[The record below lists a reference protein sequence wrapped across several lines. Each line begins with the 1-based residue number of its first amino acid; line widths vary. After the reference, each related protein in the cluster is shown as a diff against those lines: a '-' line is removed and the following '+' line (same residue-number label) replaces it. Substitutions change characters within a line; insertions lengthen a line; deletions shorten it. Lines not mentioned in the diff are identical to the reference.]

1 MINIILLGSTGSIG
15 RQVLNVV
22 DRYPE
27 KFKIVSMTAG
37 SNAVLFTEQI
47 NKYKPKIA
55 VLANPEKLYE
65 ISEIPKETA
74 LYYGEKSL
82 THAIVEEGDIVVD
95 AIMGFAGLTA
105 VKESIKLKKNIA
117 LANKETLVAGGG
129 LIMPLARENGVE
141 IIPVDSE
148 HSAIWQC
155 LSMKK
160 DTEFSKLILTA
171 SGGAFRDKSLEEL
184 KSVSVKDAL
193 NHPNW
198 LMGKKITID
207 CATMI
212 NKGFEVLEAMWLF
225 NCPLEKTEVVI
236 HPQSIVHSM
245 VEFCDGSVLA
255 QMGNPS
261 MELPIQ
267 LAFTYPK
274 RLKTNIQ
281 PLSFKGRTL
290 EFKEVDYKK
299 YPCFKLCLDVIKMG
313 DNFPCALSGAD
324 EEAVNLF
331 LQGKISYLDIFEYIE
346 YAINKTERLNLT
358 FDSLYYTDENSRR
371 LVRELYYKRRNLC

>member
-1 MINIILLGSTGSIG
+1 MIKIILLGSTGSIG

-27 KFKIVSMTAG
+27 KFKIISMTAG
-37 SNAVLFTEQI
+37 SNAVLFTQQI

-55 VLANPEKLYE
+55 VISNAEKVRE
-65 ISEIPKETA
+65 ITEIPNETT
-74 LYYGEKSL
+74 LYYGENSL
-82 THAIVEEGDIVVD
+82 VHAICEEGDIVVD
-95 AIMGFAGLTA
+95 AIMGFAGLKA
-105 VKESIKLKKNIA
+105 VKESINLKKNVA

-129 LIMPLARENGVE
+129 LIMPLAKENGVD

-160 DTEFSKLILTA
+160 ETPFNKLIITA

-184 KSVSVKDAL
+184 KNVTASDAL
-193 NHPNW
+193 KHPNW
-198 LMGKKITID
+198 LMGQKITID
-207 CATMI
+207 CATMM

-225 NCPLEKTEVVI
+225 NVPLSKVEVLI

-245 VEFCDGSVLA
+245 VEFDDGCVMA

-267 LAFTYPK
+267 LALTYPERCK
-274 RLKTNIQ
+274 TFIEPLK
-281 PLSFKGRTL
+281 LAGKSL
-290 EFKEVDYKK
+290 DFKEVDLKK
-299 YPCFKLCLDVIKMG
+299 YPCFSLCLDVIKMG
-313 DNFPCALSGAD
+313 DNYPCALSGAD

-331 LQGKISYLDIFEYIE
+331 LQGKIAYTDIYKYIE
-346 YAINKTERLNLT
+346 YAIRKTERLNLS
-358 FDSLYYTDENSRR
+358 FDNLFYTDKTARR
-371 LVRELYYKRRNLC
+371 LVYELYNKGGNKC